1 MKVFKF
7 GGASVKDAAAVK
19 NAASIVKHYLGELV
33 IVVSAMGKT
42 TNNLERL
49 TNAFF
54 YKKDPP
60 TGEAGNPE
68 AILEEIKEFHLH
80 ILKELF
86 PNTSNPVY
94 EQIENDFVELQWAI
108 EDEPSYSYNHEYDQ
122 IVCMGEIMSSRILAA
137 YLNEVGIHC
146 QWLDSRGIIQTDNT
160 YREGNVDFEL
170 TQQLATSDLLPLI
183 KEHKIIL
190 TQGFLGGTSENFTTT
205 LGREGSD
212 YTAAILA
219 YCTDAENVTIW
230 KDVPGVLNADPK
242 WFNNTELIEELT
254 YQDAIELAYYGA
266 TVIHPKTIKPLQN
279 KNIPL
284 FVKSFLNPQAEGTV
298 IKDINRHLPIPSF
311 IFKVQQMLVTISPR
325 DFSFIAEDNLSKI
338 FALFHTHQI
347 KINVMQLSA
356 ISFSVC
362 LDMDDKK
369 VLPLVAELQKEY
381 KVLYNDNM
389 ELVTIRYYDQSTIDR
404 VCIDKQVLLEQKSR
418 YTVQLVVRNAN

>member
-19 NAASIVKHYLGELV
+19 NVAAILKRFAGEELI
-33 IVVSAMGKT
+33 IVVSAMAKT

-54 YKKDPP
+54 YKKEDPQ
-60 TGEAGNPE
+60 TVLDEVKNFHAG
-68 AILEEIKEFHLH
+68 

-86 PNTSNPVY
+86 PNTSHPIYAQV
-94 EQIENDFVELQWAI
+94 ENDFVELQWAI
-108 EDEPSYSYNHEYDQ
+108 EDEPSYGYNHEYDQ
-122 IVCMGEIMSSRILAA
+122 IVCMGEVISARIVAA
-137 YLNEVGIHC
+137 YLKENGINC
-146 QWLDSRGIIQTDNT
+146 EWMDSRGIIQTDNT

-170 TQQLATSDLLPLI
+170 TQKLAQ
-183 KEHKIIL
+183 KELMPVLKKNKVIV

-219 YCTDAENVTIW
+219 YSTEAESVTIW

-242 WFNNTELIEELT
+242 WFNNTQLIEDLT

-284 FVKSFLNPQAEGTV
+284 YVKSFVNPEATGTV

-311 IFKVQQMLVTISPR
+311 IFKVNQLLITISPR
-325 DFSFIAEDNLSKI
+325 DFSFIAEENLSKI
-338 FALFHTHQI
+338 FALFHQYGVKSH
-347 KINVMQLSA
+347 VMQLSA

-362 LDMDDKK
+362 VDMDEKK
-369 VLPLVAELQKEY
+369 IPELVAELQKEY
-381 KVLYNDNM
+381 KVLYNENV

-404 VCIDKQVLLEQKSR
+404 VCINKQVLLEQKSR
-418 YTVQLVVRNAN
+418 YTVQLVVRNLS